1 MFKTLNKYY
10 LYRKYPN
17 MEPTAKKRGKK
28 KIVDDQ
34 VIVSLF
40 MDAVL
45 KNDAEPKN
53 VYQFCHDNG
62 ISEADFYVHYGS
74 LAALKEDIWVQ
85 MFANAIAAM
94 QKDEHYASY
103 NQRNKLLTL
112 YFTFFEILTL
122 NRSYVLFQL
131 EGHQQALK
139 NLKSLKGLRN
149 QFKDFVLETFDFPQ
163 EEMWKDK
170 FEKISKPV
178 LAEGAWVNFLMLLKF
193 WIDDTSKGFEKT
205 DVLIEKSVNTA
216 MDLANTQPLE
226 SLFDLGKF
234 LWKEKMN

>member
-1 MFKTLNKYY
+1 
-10 LYRKYPN
+10 
-17 MEPTAKKRGKK
+17 MEPTTKKRGKK

-34 VIVSLF
+34 AIISMF
-40 MDAVL
+40 MESVL
-45 KNDAEPKN
+45 KNNAEPKN
-53 VYQFCHDNG
+53 VYQFCADNA

-74 LAALKEDIWVQ
+74 LNSVKEDIWVQ
-85 MFANAIAAM
+85 LFDHAVAAM
-94 QKDEHYASY
+94 QKDENYAGY

-122 NRSYVLFQL
+122 NRSYIVFQL
-131 EGHQQALK
+131 EGQQQALK

-149 QFKDFVLETFDFPQ
+149 RFKDFIVDTFEFTQD
-163 EEMWKDK
+163 EAWKEK
-170 FEKISKPV
+170 WAKISKPV
-178 LAEGAWVNFLMLLKF
+178 MAEGAWVNFLMVLKF

-205 DVLIEKSVNTA
+205 DILIEKSVNTA

-226 SLFDLGKF
+226 SLLDLGKF